1 MVNSTLH
8 QKESRPIQQYTS
20 PLLRATK
27 RILIV
32 NYENDVNF
40 ALKLVLEQQRSGGQD
55 RSNCFKVDSFNDPIS
70 ALKHLEKEAYDLL
83 IIAVVMPEM
92 SGFEFVKQLRNI
104 DDKVKICFL
113 ITGEIPNKLRFD
125 RDCEQEESQDK
136 FIKLPIEN
144 HELVQEIDKM
154 IR

>member
-20 PLLRATK
+20 PLVRTTK

-40 ALKLVLEQQRSGGQD
+40 ALKLVLEEQRSGGQD
-55 RSNCFKVDSFNDPIS
+55 RSNCFKVDSFNYHIP

-83 IIAVVMPEM
+83 IIAVVMPEIN
-92 SGFEFVKQLRNI
+92 GFDFAKQLRNI
-104 DDKVKICFL
+104 DDKVKKCFL
-113 ITGEIPNKLRFD
+113 ITGEITNKLRFD
-125 RDCEQEESQDK
+125 RGCEQEESQDK
-136 FIKLPIEN
+136 FIKLTIEN
-144 HELVQEIDKM
+144 HELMQEIDKM